1 MNKRIAQFLFDLADE
16 NERLEMRVNRA
27 TYDNT
32 DLRME
37 IERQRKEIDQLK
49 KQIRKLNTDK
59 NTELN
64 TKNTK

>member
-16 NERLEMRVNRA
+16 NERLEMRVNSA

-37 IERQRKEIDQLK
+37 IERYRKEIAQLK
-49 KQIRKLNTDK
+49 KQIRKLNTNK
-59 NTELN
+59 TRIEHTN
-64 TKNTK
+64 